1 MKAKRIT
8 ALILF
13 AFMTA
18 GIFAGCQAASGDAAL
33 PDGFNKAVEAGIAW
47 DKLASKADSPYYV
60 NLEMDAFFRE
70 IMSR

>member
-1 MKAKRIT
+1 MNLKRVT
-8 ALILF
+8 ALTLF
-13 AFMTA
+13 VFMTA
-18 GIFAGCQAASGDAAL
+18 GMLAGCQAASGDAAL
-33 PDGFNKAVEAGIAW
+33 PDSFNKAVEEGIAW

>member
-1 MKAKRIT
+1 MKLKRIT

-13 AFMTA
+13 VFMT
-18 GIFAGCQAASGDAAL
+18 
-33 PDGFNKAVEAGIAW
+33 AGIAW